1 MGALPV
7 FACTATKDRRGWTR
21 PDANGDRYPA
31 EGGIGSGINC
41 GHRPISRL
49 SDIAAVHQCREAYRG
64 R

>member
-1 MGALPV
+1 MGTLSV
-7 FACTATKDRRGWTR
+7 FACAATKDRQGWTR
-21 PDANGDRYPA
+21 PDANGERYPA
-31 EGGIGSGINC
+31 EGGIASGINC

>member
-7 FACTATKDRRGWTR
+7 FACAATKDRRGWTR
-21 PDANGDRYPA
+21 PDANGDRYPD
-31 EGGIGSGINC
+31 GGFIPSGMDC
-41 GHRPISRL
+41 VHCPISRL